1 MRRALAALPA
11 VLVAAAAPAAVS
23 AAEPVTVSVGGYL
36 HAGAGYA
43 NPVGED
49 EDLGVFRDGEIHFK
63 AVGTSDIGLTFRAQ
77 VELEGFTSGD
87 QIDENWVSVSG
98 AFGNVLIGGADTA
111 LNEQGGVGVVKPS
124 GSWANYYD
132 YDGGGNLPG
141 EPGGFVGE
149 DDSLGLRYWIEAFGF
164 EVGASWQP
172 RVGADGGAD
181 SNILVTSRPPLDDQ
195 FAFGGNW
202 SGEVSDVSIRVG
214 GGYMFNDEED
224 FAHAGAELGYG
235 GLTVAGFWNV
245 EDEFGS
251 FEVNRYSGGAMY
263 ETGPW
268 SFGGG
273 AVWSDFD
280 RGGDEEFYHLGAGY
294 DLAPGVTLFGAV
306 QYGEDQ
312 AGRQG
317 AGGYG
322 WINLRF

>member
-1 MRRALAALPA
+1 MRPTLAAVPA
-11 VLVAAAAPAAVS
+11 ALLAAVAAD

-36 HAGAGYA
+36 NAGAGYSD
-43 NPVGED
+43 PVGED
-49 EDLGVFRDGEIHFK
+49 GDLGVFREGEIHFK
-63 AVGTSDIGLTFRAQ
+63 ARGTSDNGLTFRAR
-77 VELEGFTSGD
+77 VELEGHTTGD
-87 QIDENWVSVSG
+87 RIDENWVSVGG

-132 YDGGGNLPG
+132 YDGGANLPG
-141 EPGGFVGE
+141 EPGGFIGE
-149 DDSLGLRYWIEAFGF
+149 DDSLGIRYWIEAFGF

-172 RVGADGGAD
+172 QVGADGGSD
-181 SNILVTSRPPLDDQ
+181 SNILVTSAPPLGDQ
-195 FAFGGNW
+195 FGFGGNW
-202 SGEVSDVSIRVG
+202 SGDVSGVSLQVG
-214 GGYMFNDEED
+214 GGYLFNEEED
-224 FAHAGAELGYG
+224 FAHAGAEIGYAG
-235 GLTVAGFWNV
+235 FTVAGFWNV

-251 FEVNRYSGGAMY
+251 SEVTRWSGGALY

-268 SFGGG
+268 SLGGG

-280 RGGDEEFYHLGAGY
+280 QGGDEQFYHVGAGY
-294 DLAPGVTLFGAV
+294 ALAPGVTLYGAV

-312 AGRQG
+312 AGVQG